1 MTKKIQENEKKKN
14 FPETCQTISLR
25 YLPVCLETYFT
36 ICWQDLDEVRI
47 GILKHL
53 ADFLKLLEEKERHS
67 YLPQLAEFLKM
78 DNERNWRFRL
88 GIALI
93 KKKDYKIKFGQGD
106 TSANNVFLFISF
118 FFLR

>member
-1 MTKKIQENEKKKN
+1 
-14 FPETCQTISLR
+14 
-25 YLPVCLETYFT
+25 
-36 ICWQDLDEVRI
+36 VRI

-93 KKKDYKIKFGQGD
+93 KKKRLQNKVSDMKTYECVIKYQTSWFSLFGQGD